1 MGADGEEENVQ
12 VAVRMRPFNGRE
24 KAANSTRVVRMENLL
39 KGSKTYVTDPDTGE
53 EREFKYDFSFQ
64 SYSDTERGIG
74 DWADQETVMQTLG
87 IPVLNAAL
95 EGRNVSLFAY
105 GQTGAGKS
113 FSMLGKVGTPELEGI
128 IPRSCRELFRR
139 QREDSDPSLSYTI
152 DIQVVEVYCEVVND
166 LLADR
171 KSWPPQGHKPRL
183 TAKDGYVVDTIKKP
197 CFRYEDIWE
206 AMEFAD
212 KNRSVG
218 SHALNPE
225 SSRAHTIYQINYCR
239 VKKHPDGRV
248 MQTIT
253 AKLNL
258 IDLAGSERTESAGTT
273 GQMLKEGNAIN
284 LSLTALGG
292 CIKALSEGKRPNFR
306 DSKLTLLLQASMTA
320 GRVIMIAALSPASI
334 CYPETLSTLRFAD
347 RIKQVKIKSSKN
359 VSEDPVTEIKKAM
372 EEMRLAMQAEI
383 DRLRANLSGEAP
395 VDEDGNEVMELERML
410 EEQAAAEVRMKDD
423 LEAKLKTLRE
433 STEERQ
439 ARANEIDVQWA
450 QALGGVSKVRK
461 EDEVRPYFVNLHEDE
476 RVAETL
482 VYAFDEGETLIGRPD
497 RDNPPKIELA
507 GLGIVK
513 GHCTVVVDG
522 SAVYLEAHNNSKT
535 LVNGKRITARTQLF
549 HQNRVWLGNNYAF
562 RFCHPKH
569 EMYGEGREEDPDYFV
584 AEAEATEATEA
595 LDGMPPPGT
604 SGQDWMS
611 AALRHK
617 LAEAEKKVEQANL
630 IATDLDRDVIFSPKI
645 FEDRATRNTEMAVH
659 VQMGGQSLVWPWEK
673 FCARVADMV
682 NVWAEWQACEASGTT
697 MRELDPATDPFI
709 DMESQLIGE
718 ADVWLNALANMVEF
732 STETAILSVFGQLQG
747 RLNVELNPCD
757 VNGNTGPWDGA
768 EEELDPFV
776 DEPRDLLNRVIQ
788 FEIRLSTLQLDEK
801 ALGVNG
807 MPKYEDCFVR
817 YKFDADDFFEPFTST
832 NEAHAG
838 FSLQFNFAHKHKVH
852 VTPEVLHHIQKGRI
866 TFQLWGKLSTKV
878 YNKASPASMEKAT
891 RLEETKRQLDAF
903 DLQIQELQRRL
914 AQKNAQI
921 NEKNRELMDL
931 EKRIALKSKK

>member
-1 MGADGEEENVQ
+1 MGADGEEEAVQ

-39 KGSKTYVTDPDTGE
+39 KGSKTYVTDPDSGE

-64 SYSDTERGIG
+64 SHSETEQGIG

-128 IPRSCRELFRR
+128 IPRSCRELFKR
-139 QREDSDPSLSYTI
+139 QREDTDPAVSYTI

-197 CFRYEDIWE
+197 CFRYEDLWE

-239 VKKHPDGRV
+239 VKKHPDGRPMLTV
-248 MQTIT
+248 T

-383 DRLRANLSGEAP
+383 DRLRAGLSGELP
-395 VDEDGNEVMELERML
+395 VEDDAEVGELQRML
-410 EEQAAAEVRMKDD
+410 DEQAAAEAKMKED
-423 LEAKLKTLRE
+423 LETKLKTLQE

-439 ARANEIDVQWA
+439 ARANEIDSQWA
-450 QALGGVSKVRK
+450 QALGGVSRVRK

-482 VYAFDEGETLIGRPD
+482 IYAFDEGETLIGRPD

-522 SAVYLEAHNNSKT
+522 GAVFLEPHNNSKT
-535 LVNGKRITARTQLF
+535 LVNGKRITARTPLV

-562 RFCHPKH
+562 RFCHPGH
-569 EMYGEGREEDPDYFV
+569 EEEGERREEDPDYFV
-584 AEAEATEATEA
+584 AEAEATEAMDA
-595 LDGMPPPGT
+595 LDGVPAGAA
-604 SGQDWMS
+604 GQDWMS
-611 AALRHK
+611 VALRHK

-645 FEDRATRNTEMAVH
+645 FEDRASRSTEVAVH

-673 FCARVADMV
+673 FCARVVDMV
-682 NVWAEWQACEASGTT
+682 NVWAEWQTCEANGTA
-697 MRELDPATDPFI
+697 MREVDPAKDPFVDI
-709 DMESQLIGE
+709 ESQLIGE

-732 STETAILSVFGQLQG
+732 SAETSILSVFGQLQG
-747 RLNVELNPCD
+747 RMSVELNPCD
-757 VNGNTGPWDGA
+757 KNGNTGPWEDA
-768 EEELDPFV
+768 TEDLDPFV
-776 DEPRDLLNRVIQ
+776 DDPQDLLNHDIQ
-788 FEIRLSTLQLDEK
+788 FEVRLKTLQLDEK
-801 ALGVNG
+801 VLGVDG
-807 MPKYEDCFVR
+807 APKYEDCFVR
-817 YKFDADDFFEPFTST
+817 YKFDANDFFEPFTCT
-832 NEAHAG
+832 PEAPSG
-838 FSLQFNFAHKHKVH
+838 FTLQFNFAQRHKVR
-852 VTPEVLHHIQKGRI
+852 VTPEVLYHIQKGRI

-878 YNKASPASMEKAT
+878 YNKASPSSMGKAT
-891 RLEETKRQLDAF
+891 RLEETKRQLDVL
-903 DLQIQELQRRL
+903 DLRIQELQKLL

-921 NEKNRELMDL
+921 NDKNRELMDL
-931 EKRIALKSKK
+931 EKRIAIKTKK